1 MKIKKITMRVAGKDY
16 RVVIPGVT
24 EEKAEEKPR
33 NDIFQEVCGTAASI
47 KENMTIK
54 PFTVKDCINIYI
66 NTILVKGDPTPSAK
80 KTYTNYR
87 DNYFAFIRDIPME
100 ALTMDD
106 IQASIEEETSHMRGP
121 KTIRNAYS
129 FLKKVLKVYRP
140 DMVFKKGTLTYPGE
154 IEGVLYSND

>member
-1 MKIKKITMRVAGKDY
+1 MKTRRITMHVEGKNY
-16 RVVIPGVT
+16 KVVIPGVT
-24 EEKAEEKPR
+24 EEKSEEKPR
-33 NDIFQEVCGTAASI
+33 EDIFQEVYG

-66 NTILVKGDPTPSAK
+66 NTILVKSDPMPSMLKA
-80 KTYTNYR
+80 YRNYQS
-87 DNYFAFIRDIPME
+87 NYFEFIRDIPME

-129 FLKKVLKVYRP
+129 FLKKVLKFYRP
-140 DMVFKKGTLTYPGE
+140 DLEFKKGTLTYPGE

>member
-1 MKIKKITMRVAGKDY
+1 MKTRRITMNVEGKNY
-16 RVVIPGVT
+16 KVVIPGVT
-24 EEKAEEKPR
+24 EEKSEEKSR
-33 NDIFQEVCGTAASI
+33 EDIFQKVCGTAASV

-66 NTILVKGDPTPSAK
+66 NTILVKSDPTPSMLKA
-80 KTYTNYR
+80 YRNYQS
-87 DNYFAFIRDIPME
+87 NYFEFIRDIPME

-140 DMVFKKGTLTYPGE
+140 DLEFNKGTLTYPGE